1 MIYYNDKKWGKSLE
15 ALLNQ
20 EGFEPYTEEEKRLIY
35 KEINKGN
42 NVYFLINPFHSEM
55 GSGEEG
61 HLEQL
66 MWDTNQ
72 DDLNALSNQLAEEI

>member
-20 EGFEPYTEEEKRLIY
+20 EGFEPYTEEQIRLIN

-42 NVYFLINPFHSEM
+42 NVYFLVNPFHSEM
-55 GSGEEG
+55 GCGEEG
-61 HLEQL
+61 HLERL

-72 DDLNALSNQLAEEI
+72 GDLNDLYYQLAEEV

>member
-20 EGFEPYTEEEKRLIY
+20 EGFELFTEEQIRLIN

-42 NVYFLINPFHSEM
+42 NVYFLIDPYHSEL

-61 HLEQL
+61 HLERL
-66 MWDTNQ
+66 MWGTDKDELN
-72 DDLNALSNQLAEEI
+72 DLYYQLQEEV